1 MDQYPAIGRNRLSQ
15 ALPQPIALTLAQTRQ
30 VAGGGL
36 QWHYLHP
43 STYTP
48 RIGPVAGSR
57 IPGPIHVAEPTPVP
71 WLPVANPEP
80 VPW

>member
-1 MDQYPAIGRNRLSQ
+1 MSKYQTHEERKSLSQ
-15 ALPQPIALTLAQTRQ
+15 PAALTLAQTRQ